1 MFESISKS
9 LNDVFKKFRSKGMLT
24 EDNIKEGLREV
35 RMALLEADVS
45 FKVVRDFIK
54 AVTERAIGQDVIKS
68 VSPGQQIVK
77 IVNDELVRLMGPTDP
92 SIPYND
98 NGVTV
103 IMLCGLQG
111 SGKTTTAGKLA
122 KYIRKQGRRPMLVA
136 ADTQRPAAIDQLKV
150 LGDQLDVP
158 VFSEPTFTPPAICKM
173 SIRNAETNGCDVVIL
188 DTAGRLH
195 IDDALMAEL
204 RQIDKK
210 VSPQLKLLVADAMTG
225 QDAVNSAKEFNDQ
238 LDIDGVILTK
248 LDGDARGGAALS
260 IKAVTGKPIK
270 FVGVGEKL
278 DRLEE
283 FHADRMAGR
292 ILGMADVVGFVE
304 KAQETIDQEQ
314 AQEIQ
319 KRLLKGKFTFDDFL
333 NQLQQ
338 VKKMG
343 PLQDLLSMVGLGG
356 MPGVDEMGENE
367 LPRLEATIRSMT
379 PEERRH
385 PETINGSRRRR
396 IAEGSGNEI
405 QDVNAL
411 LKQFKQM
418 RKMMKGLGKK
428 KKRGRGGAPTIQ
440 LPGFG

>member
-1 MFESISKS
+1 MFESITKS
-9 LNDVFKKFRSKGMLT
+9 LNSVFKKLRSQGVLT
-24 EDNIKEGLREV
+24 EDSINEGLREV

-45 FKVVRDFIK
+45 FQVARDFIK

-77 IVNDELVRLMGPTDP
+77 IVSDELVRLMGPTDP
-92 SIPYND
+92 SIPYNT

-122 KYIRKQGRRPMLVA
+122 GYIRKRGRSPMLVA
-136 ADTQRPAAIDQLKV
+136 ADTQRPAAIDQLVV
-150 LGDQLDVP
+150 LGNQLDVP

-173 SIRNAETNGCDVVIL
+173 SIKNAEAAGCDVVIL

-195 IDDALMAEL
+195 IDDALMREL
-204 RQIDKK
+204 REIDKK
-210 VSPQLKLLVADAMTG
+210 VKPHLKLLVADAMTG

-292 ILGMADVVGFVE
+292 ILGMGDVVTFVE
-304 KAQETIDQEQ
+304 KAQETIDKEQ
-314 AQEIQ
+314 VADMQ

-338 VKKMG
+338 IKKMG
-343 PLQDLLSMVGLGG
+343 PLQDVLSMIGFGG
-356 MPGVDEMGENE
+356 MQGLDDIDDNE
-367 LPRLEATIRSMT
+367 LPRLEALIRSMT

-385 PETINGSRRRR
+385 PEVLNGSRRRR

-405 QDVNAL
+405 QDINAL

-418 RKMMKGLGKK
+418 RKMMKGFGKK
-428 KKRGRGGAPTIQ
+428 KRRGKGGGPPLQ
-440 LPGFG
+440 FPGLA